1 MFKEMIFAASCGIA
15 AATFAADAPAGKA
28 PENEFSCR
36 HGKFTIVGRTNAA
49 GARAEVGDTV
59 KVAVTVKS
67 KEPGFF
73 RSTLFINGN
82 QQGKEKIVPFGEFSE
97 YSVKTEVP
105 GIVAAHVLILDANK
119 KPVINSLKRRID
131 GGLGVFVS
139 PDKLT
144 PGNPTRPADLDEF
157 WKSKRA
163 ELDKVPI
170 REERREIPMRGN
182 HPELVGYD
190 VKVTCAGEAPV
201 SGRLCLPRNA
211 KPKSLPAVVRFHGAG
226 VRSAYLHPEYGAAA
240 ISLDVNAHGIEN
252 GKSKKYYTDL
262 ANTTLKDYRLR
273 NWKDHRTNYYT
284 GMFVRVMR
292 ALDYVKSLPEW
303 DGKTL
308 IVTGGSQGGAQALAA
323 ASLDPQVTL
332 CRAAVPALCDIGARA
347 AGRLPTGPLRSLSV
361 EEQADPV
368 LIRESGYLDFVFLGR
383 NIKCPVYLSCGLVDN
398 ICQAMGI
405 MVFYNSLPAAHPK
418 VIEINPMGTHG
429 GSPST
434 RGDRA
439 ILEALG
445 IEKPAK

>member
-1 MFKEMIFAASCGIA
+1 MFKKMFFAASCGIA
-15 AATFAADAPAGKA
+15 AAAIAADTPAGA
-28 PENEFSCR
+28 TEFSTR
-36 HGKFTIVGRTNAA
+36 HGKFTIVGKTSAA

-59 KVAVTVKS
+59 KIAVTVKS
-67 KEPGFF
+67 KQPGFF
-73 RSTLFINGN
+73 RSTLFVNGN
-82 QQGKEKIVPFGEFSE
+82 RQGNEKIVPFGEFSE
-97 YSVKTEVP
+97 YSVKTEAP
-105 GIVAAHVLILDANK
+105 GEVAAHVLILDADK
-119 KPVINSLKRRID
+119 QPVINSLKRRID

-139 PDKLT
+139 PDKLA
-144 PGNPTRPADLDEF
+144 PGNPTPPADLDEF

-170 REERREIPMRGN
+170 REERKEIPMRGN

-190 VKVTCAGEAPV
+190 IKVTCAGDAPV
-201 SGRLCLPRNA
+201 SGCLCLPRNA

-226 VRSAYLHPEYGAAA
+226 VRSAYLQPDYGAAA

-252 GKSKKYYTDL
+252 GRNKKFYAEL

-273 NWKDHRTNYYT
+273 NWKDHQTNYYT

-323 ASLDPQVTL
+323 AALDPQVTL

-347 AGRLPTGPLRSLSV
+347 AGRLPTGPIRSLSV

-368 LIRESGYLDFVFLGR
+368 LIRESGYLDLVFLGK

-418 VIEINPMGTHG
+418 VIDVNPMGTHG
-429 GSPST
+429 GSRAV

-445 IEKPAK
+445 IAAPDKK